1 MIKLFKLGIS
11 AFILCFFVSTLAF
24 ASPVYL
30 DQAIEDNCGI
40 ACGLTSMSFNEID
53 EGYHYTL
60 VPRKKKSSRSSKE
73 RKDKC
78 KKDIIDGV
86 CQDSSGTGKD
96 NERKEEKAKKMGK
109 GIKK

>member
-1 MIKLFKLGIS
+1 VIKIFKLGIS

-60 VPRKKKSSRSSKE
+60 VPRKKKASRSGKRSSKGTSKAS
-73 RKDKC
+73 KD
-78 KKDIIDGV
+78 DR
-86 CQDSSGTGKD
+86 QDSPATEKD
-96 NERKEEKAKKMGK
+96 NEKKGEKKGEGKSKKS
-109 GIKK
+109 

>member
-11 AFILCFFVSTLAF
+11 AFILCFFLTTLAF

-60 VPRKKKSSRSSKE
+60 VPRKKKASRSGKRSSKGTSKAS
-73 RKDKC
+73 KD
-78 KKDIIDGV
+78 DR
-86 CQDSSGTGKD
+86 QDSPATEKD
-96 NERKEEKAKKMGK
+96 NEKKGKKRGKAKVRNRD
-109 GIKK
+109 

>member
-11 AFILCFFVSTLAF
+11 AFILCFFLSTLAF

-60 VPRKKKSSRSSKE
+60 VPRKKKASRSGKRSSKGTSKAS
-73 RKDKC
+73 KD
-78 KKDIIDGV
+78 DR
-86 CQDSSGTGKD
+86 QDSPATEKD
-96 NERKEEKAKKMGK
+96 NEKKGKKRGKAKVRNRD
-109 GIKK
+109 

>member
-1 MIKLFKLGIS
+1 MIKIFKLGIS

-60 VPRKKKSSRSSKE
+60 VPRKKKASRSGKRSSKGTSKAS
-73 RKDKC
+73 KD
-78 KKDIIDGV
+78 DR
-86 CQDSSGTGKD
+86 QDSPATEKD
-96 NERKEEKAKKMGK
+96 NEKKWEKKGEGKSKKS
-109 GIKK
+109 

>member
-1 MIKLFKLGIS
+1 MIKIFKLGIS

-60 VPRKKKSSRSSKE
+60 VPRKKKASRSGKRSRKGTSKAS
-73 RKDKC
+73 KD
-78 KKDIIDGV
+78 DR
-86 CQDSSGTGKD
+86 QDSPATEKD
-96 NERKEEKAKKMGK
+96 NEKKGKKKGK
-109 GIKK
+109 GKSKKS

>member
-1 MIKLFKLGIS
+1 MIKIFKLGIS

-60 VPRKKKSSRSSKE
+60 VPRKKKASRSGKRSSKGTSKAS
-73 RKDKC
+73 KD
-78 KKDIIDGV
+78 DR
-86 CQDSSGTGKD
+86 QDSPATEKD
-96 NERKEEKAKKMGK
+96 NEKKGEKKGEGKSKKS
-109 GIKK
+109 

>member
-1 MIKLFKLGIS
+1 MIKIFKLGIS

-60 VPRKKKSSRSSKE
+60 VPRKKKASRSGKRRSKGRSE
-73 RKDKC
+73 ASKD
-78 KKDIIDGV
+78 DR
-86 CQDSSGTGKD
+86 QDSPATEKD
-96 NERKEEKAKKMGK
+96 NEKKGK
-109 GIKK
+109 

>member
-1 MIKLFKLGIS
+1 MIKIFKLGIS

-60 VPRKKKSSRSSKE
+60 VPRKKKASRSGKRRSKRRE
-73 RKDKC
+73 GISSKD
-78 KKDIIDGV
+78 DRQV
-86 CQDSSGTGKD
+86 SPATEKD
-96 NERKEEKAKKMGK
+96 NEKKGKKKGK
-109 GIKK
+109 GKSKKS

>member
-60 VPRKKKSSRSSKE
+60 VPRKKKASRSGKRSSKGTSKAS
-73 RKDKC
+73 KD
-78 KKDIIDGV
+78 DR
-86 CQDSSGTGKD
+86 QDSPATEKD
-96 NERKEEKAKKMGK
+96 NEKKGKKKGK
-109 GIKK
+109 GKSKKS

>member
-1 MIKLFKLGIS
+1 MIKIFKLGIS

-60 VPRKKKSSRSSKE
+60 VPRKKKSSRSGKRQDS
-73 RKDKC
+73 DKC
-78 KKDIIDGV
+78 KGERIDGV
-86 CQDSSGTGKD
+86 CQDSSGIGKD
-96 NERKEEKAKKMGK
+96 NEKKGK
-109 GIKK
+109 GKSKKS

>member
-1 MIKLFKLGIS
+1 VIKLFKLGIS

-24 ASPVYL
+24 SSPVYL

-60 VPRKKKSSRSSKE
+60 VPRKKKASRSGKRRSKGRSE
-73 RKDKC
+73 ASKD
-78 KKDIIDGV
+78 DR
-86 CQDSSGTGKD
+86 QDSPATEKD
-96 NERKEEKAKKMGK
+96 NEKKGKKRGK
-109 GIKK
+109 GKSKKS